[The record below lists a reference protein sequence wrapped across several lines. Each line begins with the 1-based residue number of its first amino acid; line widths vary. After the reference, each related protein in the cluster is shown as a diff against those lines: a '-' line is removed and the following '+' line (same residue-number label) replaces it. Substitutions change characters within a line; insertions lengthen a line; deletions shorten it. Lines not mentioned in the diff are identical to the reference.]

1 MNRVLGLITLFV
13 GLFFLYFLQQS
24 WEIGDKPVP
33 ALGNLLNPFSGI
45 WQNAE
50 PENGFDDM
58 ELISDSVSGTI
69 SIVFDERMVPHI
81 YAPTIEDALFAQ
93 GYVEAYHRL
102 FQMDLSTRA
111 PAGEVSEIIGPKALE
126 YDKKQ
131 CRLGL
136 KYGAENAVRGWHKH
150 PEELKLLK
158 SYVNGVNHYI
168 NSLNKEDYPMEFKLL
183 NYSPRKWTMERS
195 ALLLK
200 AMSQTLAGYE
210 EDIEYSN
217 AAKYFSEEQFN
228 TLYPEEYKRDVPVIL
243 EQYINKTSAS
253 NVRPA
258 DIPFLASIDRPRSP
272 EGVGSNNWAVNGS
285 KSKTGKPILAN
296 DPHLALSYPSVW
308 YEIAITTPEFSA
320 HGVTLLGMP
329 GIMIGFNENIAW
341 GETNVGHDV
350 MDYHSLKWL
359 DSNQTVY
366 ELDGRAVNVTYR
378 VEQIAV
384 KGNETIT
391 DSVRYTHWGPIVD
404 DSINLALRW
413 LAHDEAPGLE
423 FLTFVNGMRSKNYD
437 EYLAATSGF
446 YCPAQNFIYADNTN
460 EIGLRINGTLPI
472 KKKGQ
477 GRLVSEGSKTTDG
490 WLGFIARSKN
500 PQERNPKRNFVASSN
515 QRSATAQY
523 PYYYNGNFESYRNRV
538 VNDYLT
544 GKDSFSLEEM
554 KRLQLSN
561 FSIEAKEVLPLLL
574 AHLDSVNLARR
585 EAKSLANDWNFY
597 FDAESLNATFY
608 EIWYS
613 EFKNLLWDEVNT
625 ATVTLPKPKTRN
637 ALRLLEEEPQS
648 VFFDIVSTPTKEA
661 AKDIVNQAFVK
672 ATEHIK
678 SRKKWAEYKQANIP
692 HLLRIP
698 ALSEEY
704 IEVGGHKY
712 AVNAMQQNFGPSWR
726 MLVELGDKPIAYG
739 IFPGGQSG
747 NPASNFYRNNTDK
760 WAKGEYHKI
769 TLANTPAEV
778 EIPVFTIT
786 ITNED

>member
-228 TLYPEEYKRDVPVIL
+228 TLYPEEYRRDVPVIL

-597 FDAESLNATFY
+597 FDAESLNATCKAKTTSLKTISDQPSGINY
-608 EIWYS
+608 LRP
-613 EFKNLLWDEVNT
+613 LLN
-625 ATVTLPKPKTRN
+625 
-637 ALRLLEEEPQS
+637 
-648 VFFDIVSTPTKEA
+648 
-661 AKDIVNQAFVK
+661 
-672 ATEHIK
+672 
-678 SRKKWAEYKQANIP
+678 
-692 HLLRIP
+692 
-698 ALSEEY
+698 
-704 IEVGGHKY
+704 
-712 AVNAMQQNFGPSWR
+712 
-726 MLVELGDKPIAYG
+726 LVEK
-739 IFPGGQSG
+739 
-747 NPASNFYRNNTDK
+747 
-760 WAKGEYHKI
+760 
-769 TLANTPAEV
+769 
-778 EIPVFTIT
+778 
-786 ITNED
+786 